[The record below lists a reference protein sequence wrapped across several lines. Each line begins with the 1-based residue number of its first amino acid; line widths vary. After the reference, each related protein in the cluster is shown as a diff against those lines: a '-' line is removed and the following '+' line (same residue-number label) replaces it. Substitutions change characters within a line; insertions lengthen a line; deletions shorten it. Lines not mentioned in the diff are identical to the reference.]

1 VSWSIGVDVGGT
13 FTDFHALNE
22 GNGESRVLKLASTP
36 DNPARAIVAGL
47 DQLLGDSPN
56 GGIDAAQV
64 SRLAHGTT
72 VATNALIQGKGA
84 PVAVVTTEGF
94 RDLLEIG
101 RQTRP
106 RMYDLQVD
114 HPQPLAPRHLRFEV
128 AERIGADGEVVRELT
143 GAALATVAAQVRES
157 GVASCAVCLL
167 FSFLN
172 PAHERAIGRAL
183 ERAVPGLQ
191 VSLSSA
197 VQPEF
202 REYERFS
209 TALINAWLQPTI
221 SLYMDR
227 LEEEVSSRLPNVRLG
242 INQSSGG
249 LMSVSRA
256 RAFPVRTALSG
267 PAAGVVGAVRVAR
280 AAQAAN
286 VITLD
291 MGGTSADVCLIRE
304 YRADVGVAR
313 KVADFPIRLP
323 MVDVH
328 TVGAGGGSIAW
339 FDRDGLLKV
348 GPHSAGAD
356 PGPACYGQGG
366 SAATVTDANLLLG
379 RLSAHGL
386 LGGDMPLDVEAAR
399 GAIAPLAARLEFSI
413 ERTALGILDIVTAT
427 MVRAIRAVSVE
438 RGHDPRECALMAYGG
453 AGALHAGL
461 VARELRMSTIVVP
474 PAPGILCAQGL
485 VVADLS
491 EELVRSRRVAL
502 QATGM
507 LVLKHSM
514 DELWREAL
522 IWFQREQVDMQRREA
537 ELFLDMRYVGQN
549 FELRVAVCSADGQR
563 APLLPALAQLQD
575 LFNSAHRQMY
585 GYANDGDAVEVVNM
599 RMAMRGAQ
607 SPMPIVDVVQ
617 ASTPPAPQAAAHRA
631 VHFSDAE
638 ALNTP
643 VYARD
648 SLLSGQL
655 INGPAIVEQLDAT
668 TVLFPG
674 DVAQVNAAGALLISV
689 PLS

>member
-1 VSWSIGVDVGGT
+1 VEIFVTWSIGVDVGGT
-13 FTDFHALNE
+13 FTDFHALDE
-22 GNGESRVLKLASTP
+22 ETGESRILKLASTP
-36 DNPARAIVAGL
+36 ENPARAIVAGL
-47 DQLLGDSPN
+47 DELLGD
-56 GGIDAAQV
+56 GIDAAQV
-64 SRLAHGTT
+64 ARLAHGTT
-72 VATNALIQGKGA
+72 VATNALIQGRGE

-106 RMYDLQVD
+106 RLYDFQAD
-114 HPQPLAPRHLRFEV
+114 HPPPLAPRHLRFEV

-143 GAALATVAAQVRES
+143 GEALALVAAQVRES
-157 GVASCAVCLL
+157 GAASCAVCLL

-172 PAHERAIGRAL
+172 PSHERAIGRAL

-209 TALINAWLQPTI
+209 TALVNAWLQPTI
-221 SLYMDR
+221 SAYMDS
-227 LEEEVSSRLPNVRLG
+227 LETEVKSRLPDVRLG

-249 LMSVSRA
+249 LMSVARA

-267 PAAGVVGAVRVAR
+267 PAAGVVGAVHVAR
-280 AAQAAN
+280 AAQTCD

-291 MGGTSADVCLIRE
+291 MGGTSADVCLIRDF
-304 YRADVGVAR
+304 RADVGVAR

-348 GPHSAGAD
+348 GPQSAGAD

-366 SAATVTDANLLLG
+366 SAPTVTDANLVLG

-386 LGGDMPLDVEAAR
+386 LDGGMPLDVDAAR
-399 GAIAPLAARLEFSI
+399 AAIAPLAERLEFSV

-438 RGHDPRECALMAYGG
+438 RGHDPRDCALMAYGG

-461 VARELRMSTIVVP
+461 VARALQMTRIVVP

-485 VVADLS
+485 VVADLAD
-491 EELVRSRRVAL
+491 ELVRSKRVAL
-502 QATGM
+502 DAAAVGAMST
-507 LVLKHSM
+507 LM
-514 DELWREAL
+514 DELWRDAVV
-522 IWFQREQVDMQRREA
+522 WFQREQVESSHRRA

-549 FELRVAVCSADGQR
+549 FELRVAVCQADGTR
-563 APLLPALAQLQD
+563 APKLPELEVLSV
-575 LFNSAHRQMY
+575 LFDEAHRKLY
-585 GYANDGDAVEVVNM
+585 GYANEGDAVEVMNM
-599 RMAMRGAQ
+599 RLALRGTHGTARAVD
-607 SPMPIVDVVQ
+607 SDVV
-617 ASTPPAPQAAAHRA
+617 
-631 VHFSDAE
+631 E
-638 ALNTP
+638 ALSAAQPIALRPVYFDDEQAQDTP
-643 VYARD
+643 VYGRD
-648 SLLSGQL
+648 SLRAGQR
-655 INGPAIVEQLDAT
+655 IEGPAIIEQLDAT
-668 TVLFPG
+668 SVLYPG
-674 DVAQVNAAGALLISV
+674 DVAEVNASDSLIVSV
-689 PLS
+689 PLD

>member
-13 FTDFHALNE
+13 FTDFHARNE
-22 GNGESRVLKLASTP
+22 DTGEDRVLKRPSTP
-36 DNPARAIVAGL
+36 DNPARAIVSGL
-47 DQLLGDSPN
+47 DELLG

-64 SRLAHGTT
+64 ARLAHGTT

-106 RMYDLQVD
+106 RMYDFQAD
-114 HPQPLAPRHLRFEV
+114 YPPPLAPRHLRFEV

-143 GAALATVAAQVRES
+143 GEALAAVAAQVRES
-157 GVASCAVCLL
+157 GAASCAVCLL

-183 ERAVPGLQ
+183 EKAVPGLQ

-209 TALINAWLQPTI
+209 TALVNAWLQPTI
-221 SLYMDR
+221 SAYMDS
-227 LEEEVSSRLPNVRLG
+227 LEEEVSTRLPGVRLG

-249 LMSVSRA
+249 LMSVARA

-267 PAAGVVGAVRVAR
+267 PAAGVVGAVHVAR
-280 AAQAAN
+280 AAQAAD

-366 SAATVTDANLLLG
+366 SAPTVTDANLVLG

-386 LGGDMPLDVEAAR
+386 LGGGMPLDVDAAR
-399 GAIAPLAARLEFSI
+399 AAIAPLAERLGFSI

-461 VARELRMSTIVVP
+461 VARELQMRSIAVP

-485 VVADLS
+485 VVADLT

-502 QATGM
+502 DAAG
-507 LVLKHSM
+507 LLALRELM
-514 DELWREAL
+514 DDLWREAV
-522 IWFQREQVDMQRREA
+522 IWFQREQVDAQHREA

-549 FELRVAVCSADGQR
+549 FELRVAVGSADGSR
-563 APLLPALAQLQD
+563 APQLPDLNQLAEM
-575 LFNSAHRQMY
+575 FNGAHRKMY
-585 GYANDGDAVEVVNM
+585 GYANDDDAVEVVNM
-599 RMAMRGAQ
+599 RMALRGAYR
-607 SPMPIVDVVQ
+607 SEPSATAVAIDE
-617 ASTPPAPQAAAHRA
+617 PPSAEPGAMRA
-631 VHFSDAE
+631 VYFDDSGAID
-638 ALNTP
+638 TP
-643 VYARD
+643 VFTRAG
-648 SLLSGQL
+648 LHAGQS
-655 INGPAIVEQLDAT
+655 IDGPAIIEQLDAT

-674 DVAQVNAAGALLISV
+674 DVAQVNSAESLIITV
-689 PLS
+689 PLT

>member
-1 VSWSIGVDVGGT
+1 MSWSIGVDVGGT
-13 FTDFHALNE
+13 FTDFHARDE
-22 GNGESRVLKLASTP
+22 DSGEDRVLKRPSTP
-36 DNPARAIVAGL
+36 DNPARAIVNGL
-47 DQLLGDSPN
+47 DELLVQGA
-56 GGIDAAQV
+56 GIDAIEVA
-64 SRLAHGTT
+64 RLAHGTT
-72 VATNALIQGKGA
+72 VATNALIQGKGE

-106 RMYDLQVD
+106 RLYDFQAD
-114 HPQPLAPRHLRFEV
+114 HPPPLAPRHLRFEV
-128 AERIGADGEVVRELT
+128 AERIGPDGEVVRALSGE
-143 GAALATVAAQVRES
+143 ALAAVAAQVRES
-157 GVASCAVCLL
+157 GAASCAVCLL

-183 ERAVPGLQ
+183 EKAVPGLQ

-209 TALINAWLQPTI
+209 TALVNAWLQPTI
-221 SLYMDR
+221 SAYMDS
-227 LEEEVSSRLPNVRLG
+227 LEEEVGARLPSVRLG

-249 LMSVSRA
+249 LMSVARA

-267 PAAGVVGAVRVAR
+267 PAAGVVGAVHVAR
-280 AAQAAN
+280 AARAAD

-291 MGGTSADVCLIRE
+291 MGGTSADVCLIRD

-313 KVADFPIRLP
+313 KIADFPIRLP

-348 GPHSAGAD
+348 GPQSAAAE
-356 PGPACYGQGG
+356 PGPACYGHGG
-366 SAATVTDANLLLG
+366 TAATVTDANLLLG
-379 RLSAHGL
+379 RLSAQGL
-386 LGGDMPLDVEAAR
+386 LGGGMPLDVDAAR
-399 GAIAPLAARLEFSI
+399 AAIAPLAERLRFGV

-461 VARELRMSTIVVP
+461 VARELQMNTIVVP

-485 VVADLS
+485 VVADLT

-502 QATGM
+502 DDAGLGTLRQ
-507 LVLKHSM
+507 LM
-514 DELWREAL
+514 DELWRETL
-522 IWFQREQVDMQRREA
+522 VWFQFEQVDAQHREA

-549 FELRVAVCSADGQR
+549 FELRVAVCRADGRR
-563 APLLPALAQLQD
+563 APELPPLEQLAL
-575 LFNSAHRQMY
+575 LFNEAHSKMY

-599 RMAMRGAQ
+599 RMALRGTHRSEPVA
-607 SPMPIVDVVQ
+607 DVAVL
-617 ASTPPAPQAAAHRA
+617 APPPALQAGTQRD
-631 VHFSDAE
+631 VHFDDSGAVD
-638 ALNTP
+638 TP
-643 VYARD
+643 VYERD
-648 SLLSGQL
+648 TLQAGQR
-655 INGPAIVEQLDAT
+655 ISGPAIVEQLDAT
-668 TVLFPG
+668 TVLYPG
-674 DVAQVNAAGALLISV
+674 DVAQVNAAAALVINV
-689 PLS
+689 PLA